1 MVKKPFFGWGG
12 PKLKYP
18 VIKRDEKDTI
28 RVIPLPQKASILLN
42 RPFSEF
48 NTQLIKT
55 GDNVKTGQRIV
66 FKEEGDEYF
75 ISTVT
80 GTVANISEY
89 IGYTGRNYTS
99 IFIEDIREDSWDNS
113 FKNVSDRDLIGNS
126 IRFLRSLPG
135 KPDFGGLINPTNPPN
150 TIVINGIDEDL
161 LVKTNQLS
169 VINDPEVLAKGVV
182 YLKEIVNAGRI
193 VILVPPELVSDAEKC
208 GAEVKVIDPV
218 YPHALPKMVMKKVF
232 NRVVP
237 TGKTC
242 EDMGVDFINAEAV
255 ASLAGAF
262 GKGVMP
268 VNKFVTLIA
277 KDGATMNLKVRIG
290 TPVKDILNHLNII
303 TTHGDRLV
311 MGGPMRGKSLYTEDM
326 PVSYDTDAIMI
337 QDRDKIIIN
346 ADIPCVN
353 CGECVRAC
361 PAKIPVNMLIRYL
374 ENGLYM
380 EAAREYDLL
389 SCVECGLCSYVC
401 VARIP
406 VFHYI
411 MLGKNEIG
419 RQKSMEAPNALP

>member
-1 MVKKPFFGWGG
+1 MIKKPFFGWNG
-12 PKLKYP
+12 PILKYP
-18 VIKRDEKDTI
+18 VIKRNEKDTI
-28 RVIPLPQKASILLN
+28 REIPLPQRVSILLD

-48 NTQLIKT
+48 NTQLIKA
-55 GDNVKTGQRIV
+55 GDNVKTGQRIA
-66 FKEEGDEYF
+66 FNEEGDEYF

-80 GTVANISEY
+80 GIVANISEY

-99 IFIEDIREDSWDNS
+99 ILIEDVREDRLDNW
-113 FKNVSDRDLIGNS
+113 FKNVGDSDLIGNS

-135 KPDFGGLINPTNPPN
+135 KPDFGGLINPATPPN

-161 LVKTNQLS
+161 LVKINQLS
-169 VINDPEVLAKGVV
+169 VINDPEDLAKGVV
-182 YLKEIVNAGRI
+182 YLKKIANTGRI
-193 VILVPPELVSDAEKC
+193 LIIVPPKLALDAEKS

-218 YPHALPKMVMKKVF
+218 YPNALPKIVMKKVL

-237 TGKTC
+237 AGKTC
-242 EDMGVDFINAEAV
+242 EDMGVAFINAETVIA
-255 ASLAGAF
+255 LARAF
-262 GKGVMP
+262 GKGEMP
-268 VNKFVTLIA
+268 INKSVTFIG
-277 KDGATMNLKVRIG
+277 KDGTTMNLKVRIG
-290 TPVKDILNHLNII
+290 TPVKAILNHLNII

-311 MGGPMRGKSLYTEDM
+311 MGGPMRGKSIYTEDM
-326 PVSYDTDAIMI
+326 PVSHDTDAIMI

-361 PAKIPVNMLIRYL
+361 PAKIPVNMLIRFL

-380 EAAREYDLL
+380 EAAQEYDLL

-411 MLGKNEIG
+411 MLGKYEYE
-419 RQKSMEAPNALP
+419 RLKRREARNA